1 MRMPLTEETGH
12 GGYLEE
18 NLSSFCSL
26 LRSEGLPV
34 GTTELIDALL
44 ALTRIEP
51 TCRVEFKAA
60 LHATLVKSSRDRAV
74 FDRLFD
80 HYFVPVEQHQVRS
93 ELLERQKENRVRG
106 IDQASSDLQFKGES
120 LQLNPEEL
128 YQYSSLSRD
137 QREKLLDFVTK
148 TEQGKN
154 VQPRFR
160 PLLETVVKSHLRYCR
175 SQDRKAEPGK
185 VQSGS
190 GQGAGSGGSDEQA
203 LREVDIRAIA
213 AADLP
218 AAEQLLQRLSRKLA
232 VKLMR
237 RRRYGSRSGP
247 IDLRRSLRD
256 NMRYGGVIF
265 NIKRRP
271 KRRHRQQILLLCDFS
286 GSMKR
291 YSTFVIHFLYGLRE
305 VVRDLSCFS
314 FSDHLQDLT
323 PDIKDRVALKIML
336 DRVVRRSK
344 TWGGGTDIGCAL
356 EELRT
361 EHSGAINSRTTVIVV
376 SDTKTISLNAA
387 YRELSLLREEVRRVI
402 WLNPLP
408 REQWPDYRSVDLFAE
423 TVEMWPC
430 STIAQLEDILTG
442 RL

>member
-1 MRMPLTEETGH
+1 MPLTEETGQ

-18 NLSSFCSL
+18 NLSSFCFL
-26 LRSEGLPV
+26 LRNEGLPV
-34 GTTELIDALL
+34 GTTELIDALH
-44 ALTRIEP
+44 ALTRIDS
-51 TCRVEFKAA
+51 TRRMEFKAA
-60 LHATLVKSSRDRAV
+60 LQATLVKSSRDRAV

-80 HYFVPVEQHQVRS
+80 QYFVPAEQHQMRS
-93 ELLERQKENRVRG
+93 ELLERQKEKRVRS
-106 IDQASSDLQFKGES
+106 IDQASSDLQFKGET

-128 YQYSSLSRD
+128 YQYSALSSD
-137 QREKLLDFVTK
+137 QRDKLLDFVTK

-175 SQDRKAEPGK
+175 NQDDRVEPGK
-185 VQSGS
+185 GISGS
-190 GQGAGSGGSDEQA
+190 GQGAGSGGPDELA
-203 LREVDIRAIA
+203 LRDVDIRTIA

-256 NMRYGGVIF
+256 NMRFGGVIF
-265 NIKRRP
+265 NIRRRP

-314 FSDHLQDLT
+314 FSDRLQDLT

-344 TWGGGTDIGCAL
+344 TWGGGTDIGCSL
-356 EELRT
+356 EDLRT
-361 EHSGAINSRTTVIVV
+361 KHAGTLNSRTTVIVV
-376 SDTKTISLNAA
+376 SDTRTVSLNAA
-387 YRELSLLREEVRRVI
+387 YRELSLLREEVRRII

-408 REQWPDYRSVDLFAE
+408 PQQWADYRSVELFSE
-423 TVEMWPC
+423 TAEMWPC
-430 STIAQLEDILTG
+430 STIAQLEDILIG